1 MLPRFPALAAVLFC
15 ALVGFTACATTPP
28 ARFYTLSSLPGPGKA
43 QAISTTQRRQV
54 VGIGPIALAQYLDH
68 PAITTRSGDT
78 TLVRSEFDRW
88 GGTLADEIS
97 RVLVENMGTLLP
109 GERFLVLPW
118 LETAA
123 IDYRMQLHITRF
135 EAERQQAVTLNVAWL
150 LFDRE
155 GRTPL
160 ASGDVALREPV
171 RAEGYGEVTAAMS
184 RALAELSRQIA
195 AAIGDAAASA
205 AGR

>member
-1 MLPRFPALAAVLFC
+1 MLSRFPALAAVLIFT
-15 ALVGFTACATTPP
+15 LVGFSACATTPP
-28 ARFYTLSSLPGPGKA
+28 ARFYTLSSLAAPAGGEA
-43 QAISTTQRRQV
+43 VSATQTRQV

-68 PAITTRSGDT
+68 PAITTRSGNN

-97 RVLVENMGTLLP
+97 RVLVENMATLLP

-135 EAERQQAVTLNVAWL
+135 EAERQQAVILSAAWL

-155 GRTPL
+155 GRMPL
-160 ASGDVALREPV
+160 ASGDIALCEPV
-171 RAEGYGEVTAAMS
+171 RAEGYGEVAAAMS

-195 AAIGDAAASA
+195 AAIGDAADSA